1 MITASVTI
9 KIQFYHL
16 DPMKVV
22 WHGNYMHFFEQARCD
37 LLDKIDYNYLQMIE
51 SGFLWPIVDM
61 RIKYI
66 CPLQFAQS
74 ILVTATIV
82 EFENRLKIKYLI
94 TDHKTGAKLTE
105 GFTIQVAVDA
115 VTEKMCF
122 ETPQV
127 FQIKVKA
134 LL

>member
-1 MITASVTI
+1 MITASATI

-22 WHGNYMHFFEQARCD
+22 WHGNYMHFFEQARCN
-37 LLDKIDYNYLQMIE
+37 LLDKIDYNYPQMIE
-51 SGFLWPIVDM
+51 SGFLWPIVDV

-66 CPLQFAQS
+66 SPLQFAQS
-74 ILVTATIV
+74 ILVKATLV

-94 TDHKTGAKLTE
+94 TDRKTGAKLTE

-115 VTEKMCF
+115 VTEEMCF
-122 ETPQV
+122 ETPPV
-127 FQIKVKA
+127 FQLKVKA

>member
-1 MITASVTI
+1 MITASVPI

-22 WHGNYMHFFEQARCD
+22 WHGNYMQFFEEARCS
-37 LLDKIDYNYLQMIE
+37 LLDKINYNYPQMIE

-66 CPLQFAQS
+66 SPLQFAQS
-74 ILVTATIV
+74 ILVTATIT

-94 TDHKTGAKLTE
+94 TDHKTEKKLTE

-115 VTEKMCF
+115 VTEEMCF
-122 ETPQV
+122 ETPAA
-127 FQIKVKA
+127 FQLKVKA